1 MHDVPRAAALLRRY
15 LEYISA
21 VLADNLRA
29 QVEYRGDA
37 SYDLGDLL
45 PPTLNRWKDRL
56 KKGIKSAEHWGHSH
70 DKVALEAKLSEAE
83 TLINKSSAEQWAI
96 NKSVHFNEWENF
108 AKAEFKEVADAFKA
122 LLDHIRCQNAKC
134 GGYPYL
140 TPCKGASEQLG
151 HTSISTTQIY
161 TQVTTKRKQLIHQ
174 TRLSRNKSCM

>member
-1 MHDVPRAAALLRRY
+1 MPRAAALLRRY

-45 PPTLNRWKDRL
+45 PPTLSRWKDRL
-56 KKGIKSAEHWGHSH
+56 KKGIKSAEHWGHG
-70 DKVALEAKLSEAE
+70 DTKAALEEKLAEAE
-83 TLINKSSAEQWAI
+83 TLIQKSSTEQWAI

-108 AKAEFKEVADAFKA
+108 TKTEFKEVADAFKV
-122 LLDHIRCQNAKC
+122 LLDHIRCTNPKC

-140 TPCKGASEQLG
+140 TPHKGASEQLRCG
-151 HTSISTTQIY
+151 CGG
-161 TQVTTKRKQLIHQ
+161 VNVNLKTK
-174 TRLSRNKSCM
+174 